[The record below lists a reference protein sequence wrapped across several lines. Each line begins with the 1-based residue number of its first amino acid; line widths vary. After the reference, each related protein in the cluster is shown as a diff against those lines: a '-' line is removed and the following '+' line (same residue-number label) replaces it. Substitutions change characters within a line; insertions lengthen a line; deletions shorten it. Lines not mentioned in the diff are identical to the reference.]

1 MGLIVQK
8 YGGTSVGDIE
18 RIKNVANKVSLAKQA
33 GNKLVVV
40 LSAMSGQTDALIKMA
55 YQITDE
61 PSERE
66 LDMLISTGE
75 RITIPLLAMALQK
88 LGHKAISL
96 TGRQSGIFTD
106 SMHTKARIMRISGEN
121 VLKYLNDD
129 CIVVVAGFQGIDE
142 GSNVTT
148 LGRGGSDTT
157 AVALAVALKA
167 DKCEIYTDVD
177 GIYTTDPNIVP
188 QARRLDRVSYEE
200 MLEMA
205 SLGAKVLQTRSVEF
219 AAKYKMPVVVKS
231 SFKEGAGTWV
241 VEEEPSMEKVLVSS
255 VVFDKNQ
262 AKVTIVGVPDR
273 PGIAAKIFG
282 IIAREEINVDM
293 IIQNVGTTDM
303 TDISLTVPRGEAGK
317 AMRLLNEAAKE
328 VGAEKVLIDE
338 EIGKVSIVGVGMRS
352 HTGVAAKFFSLLAD
366 ANINI
371 EMISTSEIKVS
382 CVIKRG
388 DVDRAVRI
396 LHAGFNLG
404 GEGPRSERP
413 H

>member
-18 RIKNVANKVSLAKQA
+18 RIKNVAKKVSHDKQK
-33 GNKLVVV
+33 GDRLVVV
-40 LSAMSGQTDALIKMA
+40 LSAMSGKTDELIKLA

-75 RITIPLLAMALQK
+75 RVTIPLLAMALQK
-88 LGHKAISL
+88 LGHKAVSL
-96 TGRQSGIFTD
+96 SGRQSGIFTD
-106 SMHTKARIMRISGEN
+106 AMHTKARITKIDKN
-121 VLKYLNDD
+121 YVNKYLNDD
-129 CIVVVAGFQGIDE
+129 YIVVIAGFQGISE
-142 GSNVTT
+142 NSNVTT

-157 AVALAVALKA
+157 AVALAVALNA

-177 GIYTTDPNIVP
+177 GVYTTDPNIVSN
-188 QARRLDRVSYEE
+188 ARRIERISYEE

-219 AAKYKMPVVVKS
+219 AAKYRMPVVVKS
-231 SFKEGAGTWV
+231 TFKEGPGTWV
-241 VEEEPSMEKVLVSS
+241 VEEESSMEKVLVSS

-262 AKVTIVGVPDR
+262 AKMTIVGVPDK

-282 IIAREEINVDM
+282 VIAREEINVDM
-293 IIQNVGTTDM
+293 IIQNVGTSGLTDL
-303 TDISLTVPRGEAGK
+303 SLTVPRVEAGK
-317 AMRLLNEAAKE
+317 AMKLLNEAVKEINAKS
-328 VGAEKVLIDE
+328 VLIDE

-352 HTGVAAKFFSLLAD
+352 HTGVAAKLFSLLAD

-371 EMISTSEIKVS
+371 EMIATSEIKIS
-382 CVIKRG
+382 CIIRRA

-396 LHAGFNLG
+396 LHAGFQLG
-404 GEGPRSERP
+404 GEAPRAEQAQ
-413 H
+413 